1 MLTIGAEA
9 HQDADHLRHALEDR
23 VVQRH
28 VAVTCGRLPIYQLG
42 AEAQDGFR
50 LVQVTG
56 AYGFDQAGDG
66 DAVDE
71 GLELRPT
78 LKNVAARENQ
88 LGVVER
94 KLRPIGNRDKSG
106 SPRCGIRLASDK
118 SIKQL
123 SGLAFELVQ
132 AGFFDKMEGR

>member
-1 MLTIGAEA
+1 
-9 HQDADHLRHALEDR
+9 
-23 VVQRH
+23 VQRH
-28 VAVTCGRLPIYQLG
+28 MAVTCGRLPIHQLG

-50 LVQVTG
+50 LVHVTG

-94 KLRPIGNRDKSG
+94 KLRPIGIVIEAVHF
-106 SPRCGIRLASDK
+106 RCGIRLASDK

-132 AGFFDKMEGR
+132 VGFFDKMAGR